1 MSINL
6 KELFGKKEQPV
17 DLMATPTGQGSG
29 GKRVNGLPSLI
40 VVFFVLLAVGGIA
53 YVTHLRSQ
61 NKIVPGATQPLDQKK
76 EGRSASQMAN
86 EATSKWLSGIIPS
99 DAQPGRGLPDMPDVQ
114 ETKKTNEKE
123 PAANT
128 FSNANAK
135 FSVPVDPYFEDRIR
149 IRERRTQALEAALQS
164 KVGIQMSELR
174 SRQTTARDVTAQL
187 ADTRQRIASMGD
199 PTSAYQSRLT
209 QQNGPS
215 GTDGLYRSAA
225 TGKND
230 VRQFEQTDSW
240 NLDSQVQAPASPYML
255 RTGFV
260 IPATMISGIN
270 SDLPGQV
277 MAQVSQNVWD
287 TATGRFLLIPQGTRL
302 IGAYSSDVAYGQER
316 VLMAWQRLIFPDGK
330 VLDIHAMPGADSAGY
345 AGFSDQVNNH
355 WFRTISSAI
364 LMSGVIAAVDLSQDN
379 TNSSDSSDRQRA
391 GDALSE
397 ALGQTLGQVLGQI
410 ISKNLNIS
418 PTLEIRP
425 GYRFNVIA
433 VKDMTLPG
441 PYQAFNY

>member
-1 MSINL
+1 MAILQKL
-6 KELFGKKEQPV
+6 KSWLPQTDVAPDPLNAETVPNSKRLNRLPLLIFGAACSLVLGVFIYVGYQRSLPRERPQKTENPKASVSSQQFAEEIASKAKPGSFIATIPQQQVSNTQPEK
-17 DLMATPTGQGSG
+17 T
-29 GKRVNGLPSLI
+29 
-40 VVFFVLLAVGGIA
+40 
-53 YVTHLRSQ
+53 
-61 NKIVPGATQPLDQKK
+61 PGAEPGKEPQISTQQD
-76 EGRSASQMAN
+76 SHN
-86 EATSKWLSGIIPS
+86 V
-99 DAQPGRGLPDMPDVQ
+99 DMPTVL
-114 ETKKTNEKE
+114 
-123 PAANT
+123 
-128 FSNANAK
+128 
-135 FSVPVDPYFEDRIR
+135 VDPYLEDRLR
-149 IRERRTQALEAALQS
+149 IRERRLQALEAALRS
-164 KVGIQMSELR
+164 KMGVQVSELR
-174 SRQTTARDVTAQL
+174 ARSTTRDLNAEISQ
-187 ADTRQRIASMGD
+187 TRQRLAAMTD
-199 PTSAYQSRLT
+199 PSSTYQARLA
-209 QQNGPS
+209 QLRGESVS
-215 GTDGLYRSAA
+215 GADELYRSTG

-230 VRQFEQTDSW
+230 VRRLERTDSW
-240 NLDSQVQAPASPYML
+240 SLDSQVEAPASPYMI
-255 RTGFV
+255 RAGFV
-260 IPATMISGIN
+260 IPAIMISGIN

-330 VLDIHAMPGADSAGY
+330 TFDIRAMPGADSAGY
-345 AGFSDQVNNH
+345 AGFTDQINNH

-364 LMSGVIAAVDLSQDN
+364 LMSGVIAAVDLSQDDN
-379 TNSSDSSDRQRA
+379 NSSDSSDRQRA